1 MSVLLQQLLNG
12 LVIGS
17 TYAVVAIGFSL
28 TFTVLRIVNFA
39 HPELFMIGMFAG
51 GFCGSYVSDNI
62 FVVFAAGALGA
73 GAVGALLER
82 TVLRPLRRRDVL
94 MGLIGTL
101 GVAFIL
107 SNGMAALVGPDPIP
121 YPQVVRQALV
131 LDGDVVLSSK
141 QAGNLIISVILLVGL
156 SWYVRGTRYGRAS
169 RALAERPDV
178 AAAFGV
184 NIDRVSQVTVFISS
198 AMAGVAAVSIGI
210 LYSTSYAFVGLLYG
224 LKSFICMLVAGNRYF
239 EGVIV
244 VALLLGVIEALVV
257 GYLSSAYR
265 DAAAF
270 LLLILVLF
278 FRPDGLFGSYFSGGD
293 KP

>member
-1 MSVLLQQLLNG
+1 MNLLLQQLLNG

-51 GFCGSYVSDNI
+51 GFCASYVSDNI

-73 GAVGALLER
+73 GFAGALMER
-82 TVLRPLRRRDVL
+82 VVLRPLRQRDVL

-101 GVAFIL
+101 GVAFML
-107 SNGMAALVGPDPIP
+107 SNGVAAMLGPDPIP
-121 YPQVVRQALV
+121 YPQVIKHTLV
-131 LDGDVVLSSK
+131 LQGDVLLSSK
-141 QAGNLIISVILLVGL
+141 QVSNLVVSVLLLAGLT
-156 SWYVRGTRYGRAS
+156 WYVRGTRYGLAS

-184 NIDRVSQVTVFISS
+184 NIHRVSQATVFISS
-198 AMAGVAAVSIGI
+198 AMAGLAAVSIGV

-244 VALLLGVIEALVV
+244 VALLLGVVEALVV
-257 GYLSSAYR
+257 GYISSAYR

-270 LLLILVLF
+270 LLMILVLF